1 MAAISGNTGSVTGG
15 VSAVLNTWSATIS
28 RAVSDVTGF
37 GNFARHRI
45 LGVYDLTGSAGGIMD
60 DATAFVGTSANTNQ
74 PAAMTAITGASIT
87 LLAKTGCSIGAP
99 VVVDSIS
106 LGSSKTGDATLS
118 FNFSL
123 ASGTATASPFTITW
137 AP

>member
-15 VSAVLNTWSATIS
+15 VVGVLNTWSATIS

-37 GNFARHRI
+37 GNSGRHRI
-45 LGVYDLTGSAGGIMD
+45 LGVYDMTGSAGGIMD
-60 DATAFVGTSANTNQ
+60 DSTSFVSTNEI
-74 PAAMTAITGASIT
+74 AAMTATTGASIT
-87 LLAKTGCSIGAP
+87 LTAQSGNTIGAN
-99 VVVDSIS
+99 VIVDSVS

-123 ASGTATASPFTITW
+123 AAGTTTSSPFTISW
-137 AP
+137 S

>member
-15 VSAVLNTWSATIS
+15 VVGVLNTWSATIS

-37 GNFARHRI
+37 GNSGRHRI
-45 LGVYDLTGSAGGIMD
+45 LGVYDMTGSAGGIMD
-60 DATAFVGTSANTNQ
+60 DSTSFVSSHEI
-74 PAAMTAITGASIT
+74 AAMTATTGASIT
-87 LLAKTGCSIGAP
+87 LTAQGGNTIGAN
-99 VVVDSIS
+99 VVVDSVS

-123 ASGTATASPFTITW
+123 AAGTTTSSPFTISW
-137 AP
+137 S

>member
-1 MAAISGNTGSVTGG
+1 MAAITGNTGSVTGG

-37 GNFARHRI
+37 GNAGRHRI
-45 LGVYDLTGSAGGIMD
+45 LGVYDMTGSAGGIMD
-60 DATAFVGTSANTNQ
+60 NGTAFAASNEISAL
-74 PAAMTAITGASIT
+74 TATTGASIT
-87 LLAKTGCSIGAP
+87 LTAESGNTIAAN
-99 VVVDSIS
+99 VVIDSVS

-123 ASGTATASPFTITW
+123 AAGTTTSSPFTISW
-137 AP
+137 S

>member
-1 MAAISGNTGSVTGG
+1 MAAITGNTGSVTGG

-37 GNFARHRI
+37 GNAGRHRI
-45 LGVYDLTGSAGGIMD
+45 LGVYDMTGSAGGIMD
-60 DATAFVGTSANTNQ
+60 NGTAFAASNEISAL
-74 PAAMTAITGASIT
+74 TATTGASIT
-87 LLAKTGCSIGAP
+87 LTAESGNTIGAN
-99 VVVDSIS
+99 VVIDSVS

-123 ASGTATASPFTITW
+123 AAGTTTSSPFTISW
-137 AP
+137 S

>member
-15 VSAVLNTWSATIS
+15 VVGVLNTWSATVS

-37 GNFARHRI
+37 GNSGRHRI
-45 LGVYDLTGSAGGIMD
+45 LGVYDMTGSAGGIMD
-60 DATAFVGTSANTNQ
+60 DSTSFVSTNEI
-74 PAAMTAITGASIT
+74 AAMTATTGATIT
-87 LLAKTGCSIGAP
+87 LTAQSGNTIGAN
-99 VVVDSIS
+99 VVVDSVS

-123 ASGTATASPFTITW
+123 AAGTVTASPFTISW
-137 AP
+137 S

>member
-15 VSAVLNTWSATIS
+15 VVGVLNTWSATVS

-37 GNFARHRI
+37 GNSGRHRI
-45 LGVYDLTGSAGGIMD
+45 LGVYDMTGSAGGIMD
-60 DATAFVGTSANTNQ
+60 DSTSFVSTNEI
-74 PAAMTAITGASIT
+74 AAMTATTGASIT
-87 LLAKTGCSIGAP
+87 LTAQSGNTIGAN
-99 VVVDSIS
+99 VVVDSVS

-123 ASGTATASPFTITW
+123 AAGTTTSSPFTISW
-137 AP
+137 S

>member
-15 VSAVLNTWSATIS
+15 VVGVLNTWSATIS

-37 GNFARHRI
+37 GNSGRHRI
-45 LGVYDLTGSAGGIMD
+45 LGVYDMTGSAGGIMD
-60 DATAFVGTSANTNQ
+60 DSTSFVSSNEI
-74 PAAMTAITGASIT
+74 AAMTATTGASIT
-87 LLAKTGCSIGAP
+87 LTAQSGNTIAAN
-99 VVVDSIS
+99 VVVDSVS

-123 ASGTATASPFTITW
+123 AAGTTTSSPFTISW
-137 AP
+137 S

>member
-15 VSAVLNTWSATIS
+15 VVGVLNTWSATIS

-37 GNFARHRI
+37 GNSGRNRI
-45 LGVYDLTGSAGGIMD
+45 LGVYDMTGSAGGIMD
-60 DATAFVGTSANTNQ
+60 DSTSFVSTNEI
-74 PAAMTAITGASIT
+74 AAMTATTGASIT
-87 LLAKTGCSIGAP
+87 LTAQSGNTIGAN
-99 VVVDSIS
+99 VVVDSVS

-123 ASGTATASPFTITW
+123 AAGTTTSSPFTISW
-137 AP
+137 S

>member
-1 MAAISGNTGSVTGG
+1 MAAISGNSGNISGGPTGVI
-15 VSAVLNTWSATIS
+15 NTWSATIS

-37 GNFARHRI
+37 GNSGRHRI
-45 LGVYDLTGSAGGIMD
+45 LGVYDLTGSAGGILD
-60 DATAFVGTSANTNQ
+60 DNTNFDNGANEL
-74 PAAMTAITGASIT
+74 AAQTAVTGATIT
-87 LLAKTGCSIGAP
+87 LTAKTGCTIAANCVTESIQ
-99 VVVDSIS
+99 

-123 ASGTATASPFTITW
+123 AAGTTTSSPFTISW

>member
-1 MAAISGNTGSVTGG
+1 MAAISGNTGKVTGG

-37 GNFARHRI
+37 GNTGRHRI
-45 LGVYDLTGSAGGIMD
+45 LGVYDMTGSAGGIMD
-60 DATAFVGTSANTNQ
+60 DAAAFVSTNE

-87 LLAKTGCSIGAP
+87 LEAASGNTIGAN

-123 ASGTATASPFTITW
+123 AAGTTTSSPFTISW
-137 AP
+137 S

>member
-15 VSAVLNTWSATIS
+15 VVGVLNTWSATVS

-37 GNFARHRI
+37 GNSGRHRI
-45 LGVYDLTGSAGGIMD
+45 LGVYDMTGSAGGIMD
-60 DATAFVGTSANTNQ
+60 DSTSFVSTNEI
-74 PAAMTAITGASIT
+74 AAMTATTGASIT
-87 LLAKTGCSIGAP
+87 LTAQSGNTIGAN
-99 VVVDSIS
+99 VIVDSVS

-123 ASGTATASPFTITW
+123 AAGTTTSSPFTISW
-137 AP
+137 S

>member
-15 VSAVLNTWSATIS
+15 VVGVLNTWSATVS

-37 GNFARHRI
+37 GNSGRHRI
-45 LGVYDLTGSAGGIMD
+45 LGVYDMTGSAGGIMD
-60 DATAFVGTSANTNQ
+60 DSTSFVSTNEI
-74 PAAMTAITGASIT
+74 AAMTATTGASIT
-87 LLAKTGCSIGAP
+87 LTAQSGNTIGAN
-99 VVVDSIS
+99 VVVDSVS

-123 ASGTATASPFTITW
+123 AAGTATSSPFTISW
-137 AP
+137 S

>member
-1 MAAISGNTGSVTGG
+1 MAAITGNTGSVTGG

-37 GNFARHRI
+37 GNAGRHGI
-45 LGVYDLTGSAGGIMD
+45 LGVYDMTGSAGGIMD
-60 DATAFVGTSANTNQ
+60 NGTAFAASNEISAL
-74 PAAMTAITGASIT
+74 TATTGASIT
-87 LLAKTGCSIGAP
+87 LTAESGNTIAAN
-99 VVVDSIS
+99 VVIDSVS

-123 ASGTATASPFTITW
+123 AAGTTTSSPFTISW
-137 AP
+137 S